1 MSRREDWAD
10 PDARYAWD
18 HDDPLGED
26 EDNLLPPAAECNPAT
41 VSMTEAIADP
51 DKNYCPF

>member
-18 HDDPLGED
+18 HDDPLEADDEAPSVSED
-26 EDNLLPPAAECNPAT
+26 APM
-41 VSMTEAIADP
+41 VSMAEAMAETD
-51 DKNYCPF
+51 YCPF

>member
-1 MSRREDWAD
+1 MSRREDSSD

-26 EDNLLPPAAECNPAT
+26 DEALPPAVENTPM
-41 VSMTEAIADP
+41 VSMAEAMVNP

>member
-18 HDDPLGED
+18 HDDPLEADDETLPVVED
-26 EDNLLPPAAECNPAT
+26 ARVVTMAEAMAET
-41 VSMTEAIADP
+41 D
-51 DKNYCPF
+51 NYCPF

>member
-18 HDDPLGED
+18 HDDPLEADDDALPVTED
-26 EDNLLPPAAECNPAT
+26 ARV
-41 VSMTEAIADP
+41 VSMAEVMAETD
-51 DKNYCPF
+51 NYCPF